1 MMKNLIVLL
10 TTILISLSVFSQKPY
25 YLYFNYNKNSTFSS
39 NNELFNSYQVY
50 FIECDDDLIFV
61 HNHYIEIESYESY
74 CEFYFDNELVGQ
86 FLTKRWVNQDHL
98 IINLIESKTYYY
110 FHNGSY

>member
-98 IINLIESKTYYY
+98 IIYFIESKTYYY